1 MDTIGQFYTKRNSTN
16 YTPIKKAEY
25 NESNA
30 YKKETVSD
38 ISDTIKKR
46 KLDESDTYKKDTDWT
61 ILDIDWTP
69 IEVDW
74 KSIDDTWTDIN
85 TEWKR

>member
-16 YTPIKKAEY
+16 YTPIKKAES

-30 YKKETVSD
+30 YKKEMVSD
-38 ISDTIKKR
+38 KSDTIKKD
-46 KLDESDTYKKDTDWT
+46 KTEQTEHYKKGTDWT
-61 ILDIDWTP
+61 IMDIDWTP

-74 KSIDDTWTDIN
+74 KSIDDTWKDIN
-85 TEWKR
+85 TEWIR